1 MAVESK
7 SALVAYDGGV
17 PKKIA
22 DPEPRLRKICL
33 ALPDTTERLSHSMP
47 TWFYKD
53 KKTFVNLMKHGHHQ
67 NQFPHF
73 WCAAGP
79 GVQADLIASNPDQF
93 FRPPYVGS
101 RGWVG
106 VRLDRGLPWTLVE
119 RLCAEAHRVVAGK
132 R

>member
-1 MAVESK
+1 MM
-7 SALVAYDGGV
+7 LDM
-17 PKKIA
+17 PKRLP
-22 DPEPRLRKICL
+22 DPEPRLRKICM

-47 TWFYKD
+47 TWFFKD
-53 KKTFVNLMKHGHHQ
+53 KKTFVSLMKHGHHQ

-79 GVQADLIASNPDQF
+79 GVQEDLIASNPDQF
-93 FRPPYVGS
+93 FKPPYVGS
-101 RGWVG
+101 RGWLG
-106 VRLDRGLPWTLVE
+106 VRLDRGVRWTLIE

>member
-1 MAVESK
+1 VESK
-7 SALVAYDGGV
+7 SAGLAYDGGV

-22 DPEPRLRKICL
+22 DPEPRLRKIFL
-33 ALPDTTERLSHSMP
+33 ALPESTERLSHSMP
-47 TWFYKD
+47 TWFFKD
-53 KKTFVNLMKHGHHQ
+53 KKTFVSLMKHGHHQ
-67 NQFPHF
+67 NQFPHL

-79 GVQADLIASNPDQF
+79 GVQEDLIASNPDQF

-101 RGWVG
+101 RGWLG
-106 VRLDRGLPWTLVE
+106 VRLDRGVPWTLIE

>member
-1 MAVESK
+1 M
-7 SALVAYDGGV
+7 
-17 PKKIA
+17 PKKLA
-22 DPEPRLRKICL
+22 DPEPRLRKICM
-33 ALPDTTERLSHSMP
+33 ALPLTTERLSHSMP

-53 KKTFVNLMKHGHHQ
+53 KKTFVSLMKHGHHQ

-79 GVQADLIASNPDQF
+79 GVQEDLIASAPEQF

-106 VRLDRGLPWTLVE
+106 VRLGPKPDWALIE
-119 RLCAEAHRVVAGK
+119 RLCAEAYRIVAGK